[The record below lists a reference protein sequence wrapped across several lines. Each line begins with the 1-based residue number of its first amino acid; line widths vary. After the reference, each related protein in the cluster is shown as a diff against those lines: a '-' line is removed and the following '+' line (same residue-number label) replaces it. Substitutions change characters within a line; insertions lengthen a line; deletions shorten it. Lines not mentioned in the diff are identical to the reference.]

1 MPFWGDLTYLH
12 LPWQQASTQLLQ
24 AGQLPVWD
32 PFLYFGMPM
41 AANMQRAV
49 LYPGTIPFRIFGF
62 ATATACF
69 HGLHYWLAGW
79 LMWLWLRCLRLRMRS
94 IAKATSSPLA

>member
-1 MPFWGDLTYLH
+1 MDRTKLSREAWAAALLALLVLGLFVPAWSRGLMPFWGDLTYLH

-24 AGQLPVWD
+24 AGQLPLWD

-49 LYPGTIPFRIFGF
+49 D
-62 ATATACF
+62 A
-69 HGLHYWLAGW
+69 
-79 LMWLWLRCLRLRMRS
+79 
-94 IAKATSSPLA
+94 